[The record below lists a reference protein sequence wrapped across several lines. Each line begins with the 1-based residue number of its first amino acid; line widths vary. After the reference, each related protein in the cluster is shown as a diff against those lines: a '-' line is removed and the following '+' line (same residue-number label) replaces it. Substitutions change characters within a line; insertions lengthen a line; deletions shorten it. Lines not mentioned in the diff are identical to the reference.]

1 MKYADN
7 NRDKNLRIRIVIYI
21 IGLFLYSL
29 GIGISAKSELGIA
42 PVSTL
47 PYALSFILPLSFGVT
62 TFIMT
67 VIYILIQIV
76 IYGKDFEKRQ
86 YYQIVVGI
94 LFSGFID
101 LAMLLLKNLNPV
113 NYMNRL
119 ITLIIGLFVLAVGIV
134 LSVIPNVITPPAEGA
149 IEALAKKYNKDFSN
163 MKIVFDG
170 TIVVLAI
177 IVSYAFLGRLEGF
190 KEGTIIS
197 VFLTGIYTK
206 ILFRTLGKKV
216 ENLINK

>member
-1 MKYADN
+1 MKYAN
-7 NRDKNLRIRIVIYI
+7 NKENNLKIRIIIYV

-47 PYALSFILPLSFGVT
+47 PYALSYVLPLSFGIT

-67 VIYILIQIV
+67 IIYILIQII
-76 IYGKDFEKRQ
+76 IYGKDFEKKQ

-94 LFSGFID
+94 LFSTFID
-101 LAMLLLKNLNPV
+101 LAMLLLQNLNPQT
-113 NYMNRL
+113 YISRL
-119 ITLIIGLFVLAVGIV
+119 ITLFIGLFVLAIGIV

-149 IEALAKKYNKDFSN
+149 IEAIANKYNKEFSN
-163 MKIVFDG
+163 IKIVFDG
-170 TIVVLAI
+170 TIVILAI
-177 IVSYAFLGRLEGF
+177 IVSFAFLGRLEGF

-197 VFLTGIYTK
+197 VFLTSIYTK
-206 ILFRTLGKKV
+206 ILFRTLGEKV